1 MSGMPEHDEFSIHA
15 VPTDARVATFRVA
28 AVSSMVSFSLPTFI
42 AGIEVAYGVG
52 EAMVLAAILGG
63 SFIIFLVG
71 WLMGSIG
78 ARTGFNSYLLVRLAF
93 GDTGARLVNLAF
105 AISLLGWFG
114 INLNLFGRAIA
125 GLSNDVIGVV
135 PPELAVTIGAS
146 VLITVTTIIG
156 FRAINVVSTLM
167 IPVLMLVALVF
178 LLAVVGH
185 EGGQSMITEPEMS
198 LGDGISS
205 IVGSIVIG
213 CIIMPD
219 ITRFLRSSTGALVT
233 SGASYMVFQP
243 FVMWVGASAA
253 LALATDDITTIMLA
267 LGLGLG
273 AFAIIIAGSWVLN
286 ALNLYSAVLGVTA
299 SFPRVNAKNTTILL
313 GALGV
318 TAGLMNILDSFVE
331 FLFYLSIVFIPV
343 AGVVIVDHFVVRKVH
358 YLVDVVTDNQPLN
371 LPGLIAWFA
380 GAAVAL
386 AGSEGI
392 VVSVTTV
399 AAIDAMIVSAL
410 LYLALAK
417 IFARWGSAKGG
428 AGQ

>member
-1 MSGMPEHDEFSIHA
+1 MSGISEHDEFSTHA

-42 AGIEVAYGVG
+42 AGIEVAYSVG
-52 EAMVLAAILGG
+52 EAMALSAILGG

-93 GDTGARLVNLAF
+93 GDTGARIVNLAF
-105 AISLLGWFG
+105 SLSLLGWFG

-125 GLSNDVIGVV
+125 GLSSDVLGVV
-135 PPELAVTIGAS
+135 PPELLVTICAS

-156 FRAINVVSTLM
+156 FRAINFVSTLM

-178 LLAVVGH
+178 LVAVLGQG
-185 EGGQSMITEPEMS
+185 GGQTIISESQMS

-219 ITRFLRSSTGALVT
+219 ITRFLRSKGALVT

-253 LALATDDITTIMLA
+253 FALATDDITTIMLT

-299 SFPRVNAKNTTILL
+299 SFPRVNARNTAILL

-343 AGVVIVDHFVVRKVH
+343 AGVVIVDHFAVRQSH
-358 YLVDVVTDNQPLN
+358 YSVDVVAENQPLN
-371 LPGLIAWFA
+371 LRGLFAWFA

-386 AGSEGI
+386 AGSEGLI
-392 VVSVTTV
+392 ASATTV

-410 LYLALAK
+410 LYFLLAK
-417 IFARWGSAKGG
+417 AFGPRLSAHNGSGP
-428 AGQ
+428 

>member
-1 MSGMPEHDEFSIHA
+1 MSGIPEHDEFSTHA
-15 VPTDARVATFRVA
+15 VPVEARVATFKVA

-42 AGIEVAYGVG
+42 AGIEVAYGLG
-52 EAMVLAAILGG
+52 EDMALSAILGG
-63 SFIIFLVG
+63 SFIIFIVG

-105 AISLLGWFG
+105 SISLLGWFG

-125 GLSNDVIGVV
+125 GLSNDVLGVV
-135 PPELAVTIGAS
+135 PPELAVTIIAS

-156 FRAINVVSTLM
+156 FRAINLVSTLM

-178 LLAVVGH
+178 LAAVI
-185 EGGQSMITEPEMS
+185 GQEAELVISEPEMS

-219 ITRFLRSSTGALVT
+219 ITRFLTSSTGALAT

-253 LALATDDITTIMLA
+253 LALATDDITTIMLT

-299 SFPRVNAKNTTILL
+299 SFPRVNARNTTILL

-318 TAGLMNILDSFVE
+318 TAGLMNILDSFIE

-343 AGVVIVDHFVVRKVH
+343 AGVVIVDHFLVRQNH
-358 YLVDVVTDNQPLN
+358 YAVDVVTDNQPLN
-371 LPGLIAWFA
+371 LPGLLAWFA

-386 AGSEGI
+386 AGSEGVI
-392 VVSVTTV
+392 VSFTTV
-399 AAIDAMIVSAL
+399 AAIDAMVISAS
-410 LYLALAK
+410 LYLFLTKAFGEGLS
-417 IFARWGSAKGG
+417 ARIR

>member
-1 MSGMPEHDEFSIHA
+1 MSGIPEHDEFSTHA
-15 VPTDARVATFRVA
+15 VPVEARVATFKVA

-52 EAMVLAAILGG
+52 EDMALSAILGG
-63 SFIIFLVG
+63 SFIIFIVG

-105 AISLLGWFG
+105 SISLLGWFG

-125 GLSNDVIGVV
+125 GLSNDVLGVV
-135 PPELAVTIGAS
+135 PPELAVTIIAS

-156 FRAINVVSTLM
+156 FRAINLVSTLM

-178 LLAVVGH
+178 LAAVI
-185 EGGQSMITEPEMS
+185 GQEAELVISEPEMS

-219 ITRFLRSSTGALVT
+219 ITRFLTSSTGALAT

-253 LALATDDITTIMLA
+253 LALATDDITTIMLT

-299 SFPRVNAKNTTILL
+299 SFPRVNARNTTILL

-318 TAGLMNILDSFVE
+318 TAGLMNILDSFIE

-343 AGVVIVDHFVVRKVH
+343 AGVVIVDHFLVRQTH
-358 YLVDVVTDNQPLN
+358 YAVEVVTDNQPLN
-371 LPGLIAWFA
+371 LPGLLAWFA

-386 AGSEGI
+386 AGSEGVI
-392 VVSVTTV
+392 VSFTTV
-399 AAIDAMIVSAL
+399 AAIDAMVVSAS
-410 LYLALAK
+410 LYLFLTKA
-417 IFARWGSAKGG
+417 FG
-428 AGQ
+428 AGLSARIRAGQ

>member
-1 MSGMPEHDEFSIHA
+1 MSGIPEHDEFSTHA
-15 VPTDARVATFRVA
+15 VPVEARVATFKVA

-52 EAMVLAAILGG
+52 EDMALSAILGG
-63 SFIIFLVG
+63 SFIIFIVG

-105 AISLLGWFG
+105 SISLLGWFG

-125 GLSNDVIGVV
+125 GLSNDVLGVV
-135 PPELAVTIGAS
+135 PPELAVTIIAS

-156 FRAINVVSTLM
+156 FRAINLVSTLM

-178 LLAVVGH
+178 LAAVI
-185 EGGQSMITEPEMS
+185 GQEAELVISEPEMS

-219 ITRFLRSSTGALVT
+219 ITRFLRSSTGALAT

-253 LALATDDITTIMLA
+253 LALATDDITTIMLT

-299 SFPRVNAKNTTILL
+299 SFPRVNARDTTILL

-318 TAGLMNILDSFVE
+318 TAGLMNILDSFIE

-343 AGVVIVDHFVVRKVH
+343 AGVVIVDHFLVRQTH
-358 YLVDVVTDNQPLN
+358 YAVDVVTDNQPLN
-371 LPGLIAWFA
+371 LPGLLAWFA

-386 AGSEGI
+386 AGSEGVI
-392 VVSVTTV
+392 VSFTTV
-399 AAIDAMIVSAL
+399 AAIDAMVISAS
-410 LYLALAK
+410 LYLFLTKA
-417 IFARWGSAKGG
+417 FG
-428 AGQ
+428 AGLSARIRAGQ